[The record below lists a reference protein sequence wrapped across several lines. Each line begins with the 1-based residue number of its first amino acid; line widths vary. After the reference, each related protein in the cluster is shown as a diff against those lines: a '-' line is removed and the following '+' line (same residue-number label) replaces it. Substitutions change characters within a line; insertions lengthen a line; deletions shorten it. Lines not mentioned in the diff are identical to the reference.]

1 MANILKSPHEAELML
16 QAEEYMNKGKY
27 NFALYIIQVTVI
39 YQYMLVKTN
48 LFLPILPRYELYSSP
63 RFTGNNIT
71 PVDKDILDIYTMLGK
86 AVDRLALGEYY
97 LRMQKVLENAEPH
110 LSF

>member
-1 MANILKSPHEAELML
+1 ML

-27 NFALYIIQVTVI
+27 NFALYITQVTVI
-39 YQYMLVKTN
+39 YHYMLVKTN
-48 LFLPILPRYELYSSP
+48 LFLPILLRYELYSSP

-110 LSF
+110 LFLICI